1 MEDFTEKVT
10 SQSEKDCVDKVDRGE
25 LCAVSAVRP
34 GVLVESERGE
44 QVRNV
49 RTTGQSHLA
58 ATPTTIFGL
67 PSISLF

>member
-1 MEDFTEKVT
+1 MEDFTEKVTT
-10 SQSEKDCVDKVDRGE
+10 SQSEKDCVDKVHRGE
-25 LCAVSAVRP
+25 LCAVSAVRR

-49 RTTGQSHLA
+49 RATGHLT